1 MAVLWLMMFLVPV
14 SCQLQT
20 KDPNTPI
27 KNLRMEP
34 KSRRLTWDL
43 NGNVTK
49 IECIKDSH
57 QFKEATNN
65 QYCHYGVLST
75 CNVTNYTVSITNPP
89 FSAWILFPKQDGKPE
104 AAAENLTCWVH
115 DVDFLTCSWALGR
128 AAPSD
133 VQYHLYLKNTSTQ
146 KEYPCPHYKKDDQ
159 GTHIGCHFDD
169 ISRISKYPHQ
179 FLILVNGTSKSCSV
193 PCMDIFEDLSYIGKE
208 GLRTFPSH
216 YSGGWN
222 FKIEAWQCLRKC
234 PKHGAMDG
242 NKKGKRLSP
251 PNVTAECNKTHSF
264 MEWEMRSHFNRKFL
278 YELQIEKS
286 TRHVFTEQI
295 QDKNSFELHNPGTYT
310 VKIRV
315 QEYFIRLPS
324 RWSAPQRFVCDHEED
339 AHTRGWRT
347 SLLVALGTL
356 LALLC
361 AAFLCKRYSVMQKI
375 FPPIPRLKDPI
386 SDKFQNDKMMAW
398 VAGRADREDCPV
410 AEVLVVEET

>member
-1 MAVLWLMMFLVPV
+1 MAVLWLTMFLVPI
-14 SCQLQT
+14 SCQLQIE
-20 KDPNTPI
+20 DPNRPI

-57 QFKEATNN
+57 QLKEATNN

-104 AAAENLTCWVH
+104 AAAQNLTCWVH
-115 DVDFLTCSWALGR
+115 DVDFLTCSWAVGR

-146 KEYPCPHYKKDDQ
+146 KEHPCPHYKKDDQ

-179 FLILVNGTSKSCSV
+179 FLILVNGTSKSSSI
-193 PCMDIFEDLSYIGKE
+193 PCMDIFEDLSYIE
-208 GLRTFPSH
+208 
-216 YSGGWN
+216 
-222 FKIEAWQCLRKC
+222 
-234 PKHGAMDG
+234 
-242 NKKGKRLSP
+242 RLSP
-251 PNVTAECNKTHSF
+251 PNVSAQCNKTHSV
-264 MEWEMRSHFNRKFL
+264 MEWKMRSHFSRKFL

-324 RWSAPQRFVCDHEED
+324 KWSAPQRFVCDHEED
-339 AHTRGWRT
+339 THTRGWRT
-347 SLLVALGTL
+347 SLLTALGTL

-386 SDKFQNDKMMAW
+386 SDNFQNDKLMVW